1 MTDGPP
7 RCLAPLRRL
16 LQHLLQRLL
25 PRHCLLCG
33 QPSGESE
40 LCAPCRSDLPRAPLS
55 CRGCAAPLPAAPDA
69 NPAAALG
76 GSPYTST
83 GAPPDGPPYDLVCG
97 RCLHRPLPWDQAIA
111 ALVYGFPADRL
122 VCRFKFNRDL
132 AAGVVLAREL
142 LDAIRRSGQD
152 LPHAVVPVPL
162 HRTRHFSRTFNQAE
176 LLALHLGRELGIPV
190 HSRLLARSRRTAAQ
204 SGLDA
209 AARRRNLRGAFR
221 LAAPRERL
229 PPGCHLALVDDV
241 LTTGVTLAECSRTL
255 KRAGAARISVWVVA
269 RAPAP

>member
-1 MTDGPP
+1 
-7 RCLAPLRRL
+7 
-16 LQHLLQRLL
+16 
-25 PRHCLLCG
+25 
-33 QPSGESE
+33 
-40 LCAPCRSDLPRAPLS
+40 
-55 CRGCAAPLPAAPDA
+55 LPAAPDA
-69 NPAAALG
+69 NPAAAPG

-83 GAPPDGPPYDLVCG
+83 GAPPDTPPHDLVCG
-97 RCLHRPLPWDQAIA
+97 RCLRRPLPWDQAIA

-152 LPHAVVPVPL
+152 LPHAIVPVPL

-190 HSRLLARSRRTAAQ
+190 HSRLLARSRRTSAQ